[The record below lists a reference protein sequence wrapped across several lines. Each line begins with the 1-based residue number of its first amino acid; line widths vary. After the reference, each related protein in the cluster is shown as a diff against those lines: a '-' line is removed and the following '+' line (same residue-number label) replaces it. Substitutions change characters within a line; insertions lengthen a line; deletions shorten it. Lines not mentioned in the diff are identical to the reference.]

1 MQGNECSCRTCTC
14 LEVSSENSPLRFKAA
29 SAVAA
34 KSIMLDLLLLLFPRM
49 TRRVMWLWRRRRL
62 SSIPAQIFAVSIPCH
77 DAFLLF
83 IILMYTNHLCWCLGT
98 FQYVPTVLFQQW
110 LGPNPNKFSTRS
122 GSLSFRKAKPLEH
135 EHLFFVLS
143 YLKWS
148 SLVQLF
154 SFQGFL
160 FSLIATVQS
169 GS

>member
-14 LEVSSENSPLRFKAA
+14 LEVSCENSPLRFKAA

-98 FQYVPTVLFQQW
+98 SSMCLLYCFSSGW
-110 LGPNPNKFSTRS
+110 GPIRINFP
-122 GSLSFRKAKPLEH
+122 PDPDH
-135 EHLFFVLS
+135 
-143 YLKWS
+143 
-148 SLVQLF
+148 
-154 SFQGFL
+154 
-160 FSLIATVQS
+160 
-169 GS
+169 